1 MNDYKYFMEHL
12 ELMAILGT
20 TKVSQGGKV
29 TLIESVRERI
39 GVKEGD
45 IIVFEEISKGNII
58 IRKG

>member
-1 MNDYKYFMEHL
+1 MGYYKYFVELM

-39 GVKEGD
+39 NVKEGD
-45 IIVFEEISKGNII
+45 IIVFEELSKGNII

>member
-1 MNDYKYFMEHL
+1 
-12 ELMAILGT
+12 MAILGT

>member
-1 MNDYKYFMEHL
+1 MQYYKYFLEHL

-20 TKVSQGGKV
+20 TKVSQGGKI

-45 IIVFEEISKGNII
+45 IIVFEETAKGTVVV
-58 IRKG
+58 RKG